1 MPNENP
7 YASPQ
12 VPIPAQLV
20 QQAPFGA
27 PPGGLWRKGSVLV
40 MHRMATLPSRCIKSN
55 QPATGWLKRNLAWH
69 HPAVFLAILAGL
81 LIYIILA
88 LILTKRATIHV
99 GLTDEWFARRRN
111 AIIVAWGLVLLSIV
125 MFIGGIAAVDQTE
138 LAPWLIFG
146 SIVLFFVGALYGLL
160 RARIVT
166 PERIDDQYI
175 WLKGVH
181 PSILAELPPWPHN
194 P

>member
-1 MPNENP
+1 MSNDNP

-12 VPIPAQLV
+12 APVHAQLLE
-20 QQAPFGA
+20 QSPFSGPA
-27 PPGGLWRKGSVLV
+27 GGLWRKGSVLV
-40 MHRMATLPSRCIKSN
+40 MHSMATLPARCIKSN
-55 QPATGWLKRNLAWH
+55 QPASGWLKRKLAWH

-99 GLTDEWFARRRN
+99 ALSEEWFVRRRN
-111 AIIVAWGLVLLSIV
+111 AIIVGWSLVLLSIAL
-125 MFIGGIAAVDQTE
+125 FIIGIGIADQSDVG
-138 LAPWLIFG
+138 AGLILV
-146 SIVLFFVGALYGLL
+146 SIMLFLIGALYGLL

-166 PERIDDQYI
+166 PQRISDQYV

-181 PSILAELPPWPHN
+181 PAILADLPPWPYN